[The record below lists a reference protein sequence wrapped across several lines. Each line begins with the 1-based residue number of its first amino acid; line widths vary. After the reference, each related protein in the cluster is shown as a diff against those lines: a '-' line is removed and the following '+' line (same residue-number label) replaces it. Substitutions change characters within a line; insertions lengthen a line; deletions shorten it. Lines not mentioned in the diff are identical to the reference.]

1 MTSCEKYSKPYVK
14 LAIQKG
20 AVEMNKIKAYRR
32 AAGISQEALA
42 DAMDVTR
49 QTIISLEKGK
59 YTASLNL
66 AYKLAQYFETTIED
80 VFFNQSDIHK
90 KG

>member
-1 MTSCEKYSKPYVK
+1 
-14 LAIQKG
+14 
-20 AVEMNKIKAYRR
+20 MNKIKTYRM

-42 DAMDVTR
+42 EEMDVTR

-66 AYKLAQYFETTIED
+66 AYKLAQYFDTTIED
-80 VFFNQSDIHK
+80 IFFSKSGIG
-90 KG
+90 KGV